1 MWLLAKIHALFDA
14 GLRQLKLLE
23 DRQVGWLTLD
33 RKSGNFKREQQAL
46 WKKLKLLL
54 LFNPITEWID
64 QTHALRIWTHR
75 KNFEAGKCIDLDESV
90 LFIICTRR
98 RH

>member
-1 MWLLAKIHALFDA
+1 MWLLDKVHALFNA
-14 GLRQLKLLE
+14 GLRQLRLLE

-75 KNFEAGKCIDLDESV
+75 KNLEAGKCIEH
-90 LFIICTRR
+90 RR
-98 RH
+98 TLAF